1 MGGGLPGGG
10 ASGPFHLPDQTCTS
24 YSQRRMPDTMMD
36 CTVKA
41 GSAPYAVRASSNL
54 AQGLFPVLLMAAGA
68 QVRSP
73 GQYSGLRVTDTDG
86 KEP

>member
-1 MGGGLPGGG
+1 
-10 ASGPFHLPDQTCTS
+10 
-24 YSQRRMPDTMMD
+24 MMD

-54 AQGLFPVLLMAAGA
+54 AQGLFPVLLMATGA